1 MTFRQGLAKKFGP
14 RSLLG
19 RLIGPNIYARVW
31 HSFRL
36 FAAEYEKDLKPEE
49 RQRFRKVFGEP

>member
-19 RLIGPNIYARVW
+19 RLIGPNLYARIW
-31 HSFRL
+31 HVFEC
-36 FAAEYEKDLKPEE
+36 FAKEYEKGLSEEE
-49 RQRFRKVFGEP
+49 RKRFRRVFGE

>member
-19 RLIGPNIYARVW
+19 RLIGPNLYARIW
-31 HSFRL
+31 HVFEC
-36 FAAEYEKDLKPEE
+36 FAREYEKTLTPEQKKE
-49 RQRFRKVFGEP
+49 FRKVFGE

>member
-19 RLIGPNIYARVW
+19 RLLGPNLYARIWHIFDIYAR
-31 HSFRL
+31 
-36 FAAEYEKDLKPEE
+36 EYEKRLTPEQKRE
-49 RQRFRKVFGEP
+49 FRKVFGE